1 MLMDTSLSPQ
11 PAVQRSLVAQWR
23 DTGPRVFLFAG
34 PDGVGRRATAEWFA
48 RYLNCSTAGAEPCGE
63 CESCRIFAAGHHPDF
78 TVLHPVRGR
87 GEFVRIGI
95 EQLVPREGSDGEP
108 LATWLEHQPLHQWRV
123 AVIHQAHT
131 MTLAAANAFLKRFE
145 EPPRRAV
152 IIVIAPDAQQLLPTV
167 ASRVVPFRFSAV
179 PVTAPIA
186 GHPAEHL
193 GQPGLLATLE
203 QPETAALVTA
213 VAEATSAFI
222 TGIHDDLAVVL
233 ERASDLQKAHQDAI
247 AAEATS
253 AIPWLLEHT
262 RELPPAAHAKAHA
275 AIYELQEQL
284 TLHANAALTFMYL
297 ATVLRTIL

>member
-1 MLMDTSLSPQ
+1 MDTSLSPQ

-34 PDGVGRRATAEWFA
+34 PDGVGRRATAAWFA
-48 RYLNCSTAGAEPCGE
+48 QYLNCSAGGNEPCE
-63 CESCRIFAAGHHPDF
+63 MCESCRIFASGHHPDF
-78 TVLHPVRGR
+78 TVVNPVRGR
-87 GEFVRIGI
+87 GELVRIGI

-108 LATWLEHQPLHQWRV
+108 LATWLEHAPLHRWRV

-152 IIVIAPDAQQLLPTV
+152 IILIAPDAQQLLPTV
-167 ASRVVPFRFSAV
+167 ASRVVPFRFAAV
-179 PVTAPIA
+179 PVDAPIA
-186 GHPAEHL
+186 DHPAAHL
-193 GQPGLLATLE
+193 GQPGLLASLNH
-203 QPETAALVTA
+203 PETAELVTD
-213 VAEATSAFI
+213 VANATREFI
-222 TGIHDDLAVVL
+222 AGIHDDLTVVFA
-233 ERASDLQKAHQDAI
+233 RAAELQKAHQAAL

-262 RELPPAAHAKAHA
+262 RALPPQAHAQAHA
-275 AIYELQEQL
+275 AIYELHEQL
-284 TLHANAALTFMYL
+284 SQHANPALTFMHF